1 MILNKLNYQISI
13 PSIYKFLVRFLNAG
27 HSNKTLCY
35 LASYIL
41 EESLLNYDMIKKYKP
56 SQLAAAAILIG
67 RKTIGRNAWS
77 PTLLRYSDYREE
89 DVVPI
94 ANDMLGAKKELCPQ
108 LRAIKKKYTSIKY
121 GRVARSSKFDGTN
134 NGVLPS
140 EK

>member
-1 MILNKLNYQISI
+1 M
-13 PSIYKFLVRFLNAG
+13 
-27 HSNKTLCY
+27 
-35 LASYIL
+35 
-41 EESLLNYDMIKKYKP
+41 LNYDMIKKYKP